1 MEMDFVIAWVD
12 GNDPAW
18 QKEKRKTEHVPD
30 YICGGID
37 SAPDGKTWKTIVWGT
52 GSWFKKTVLLFGTGC
67 VNLYEII
74 KKS

>member
-1 MEMDFVIAWVD
+1 M
-12 GNDPAW
+12 
-18 QKEKRKTEHVPD
+18 EHVPD

-37 SAPDGKTWKTIVWGT
+37 SAPAGKTWKTIVWGT
-52 GSWFKKTVLLFGTGC
+52 GLWFKKTMLLSGTGC

>member
-1 MEMDFVIAWVD
+1 M
-12 GNDPAW
+12 
-18 QKEKRKTEHVPD
+18 EHVPD

-52 GSWFKKTVLLFGTGC
+52 GSWFKKTMLLYGTGC

>member
-1 MEMDFVIAWVD
+1 M
-12 GNDPAW
+12 
-18 QKEKRKTEHVPD
+18 EHVPD

-37 SAPDGKTWKTIVWGT
+37 SAPDSKTWKTIVWGT
-52 GSWFKKTVLLFGTGC
+52 GPWFKKIMLLYGTGC